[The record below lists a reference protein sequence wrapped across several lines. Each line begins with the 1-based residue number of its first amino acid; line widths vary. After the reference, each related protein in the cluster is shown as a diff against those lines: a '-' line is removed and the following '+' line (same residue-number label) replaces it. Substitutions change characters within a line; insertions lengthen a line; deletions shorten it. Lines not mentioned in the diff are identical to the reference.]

1 MKRLDKR
8 FQLTKVSKVRTKLTT
23 ERIAELD
30 KFAIRKEY
38 EFVWTG
44 MAMQLIPF
52 DPNFRVR
59 RMVRVKKSG
68 N

>member
-1 MKRLDKR
+1 M
-8 FQLTKVSKVRTKLTT
+8 RTKLTA

-30 KFAIRKEY
+30 KFAIRREY
-38 EFVWTG
+38 EFVWIG
-44 MAMQLIPF
+44 MAMRIIPF

-59 RMVRVKKSG
+59 RMVRVEKSG

>member
-1 MKRLDKR
+1 M
-8 FQLTKVSKVRTKLTT
+8 RTKITQ

-30 KFAIRKEY
+30 RLDRFRTY
-38 EFVWTG
+38 DLLFR
-44 MAMQLIPF
+44 AMYAGLIPF
-52 DPNFRVR
+52 EPNLRLK

>member
-8 FQLTKVSKVRTKLTT
+8 FQLTKVSKVRTKLTA

-30 KFAIRKEY
+30 KFAIRREY
-38 EFVWTG
+38 EFVWVG
-44 MAMQLIPF
+44 MAMRLIPF

>member
-1 MKRLDKR
+1 MK
-8 FQLTKVSKVRTKLTT
+8 TKLTA

-30 KFAIRKEY
+30 KFALYKEY
-38 EFVWTG
+38 ELFYW
-44 MAMQLIPF
+44 AMRAGVIPF
-52 DPNFRVR
+52 NHNFRVR